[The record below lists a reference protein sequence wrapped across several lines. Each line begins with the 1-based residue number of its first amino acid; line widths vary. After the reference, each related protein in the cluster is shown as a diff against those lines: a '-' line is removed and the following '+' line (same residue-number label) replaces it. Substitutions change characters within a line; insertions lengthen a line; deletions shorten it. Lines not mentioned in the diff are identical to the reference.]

1 MMPTS
6 QLRWETLS
14 NPFRLIDTNRVITG
28 HVSGRNTDIRNIIT
42 GNQSA
47 IILTGAPLIGKTI
60 LIRHLHEIYQE
71 QSITSAWSW
80 RDESGLAI
88 LRQTIN
94 LDQRYFVQID
104 LTSLSQFS
112 QLNGIYQAFIKIC
125 IETLQQIHQLEN
137 ATNLTGLKGL
147 REMLRA
153 MIHRYP
159 EARYFIMLDAI
170 ERFLPEEIQFS
181 EATKSAVQTPQEHAL
196 SVLNHSGIIRVL
208 VDLLDE
214 FPNFGVIL
222 SIASLPRPSMIDQF
236 VHVSADL
243 ARFTTTILQ
252 CFTWND
258 TEAFL
263 AQKPEDFGENWSQA
277 FRNLGGDE
285 IFTAREREWIREQA
299 GTHPYILH
307 QLCWRMFHFKQIAAS
322 HHQRWS
328 ESTENLQRDLIES
341 VNERITPFLSLHW
354 KRLQDVLD
362 KSTSDTNN
370 IFHSFITSFKYKQ
383 AEETISETHWDGAG
397 KELRYILANE
407 GLLRSDPLRPI
418 HYPGAILRNYLLQRT
433 QPAPQIQK
441 VGTSTPHGYW
451 LTIKLPEQPRERL
464 QLSALEY
471 SLLKILLQYPDKCSE
486 EELMKAAWGKTIE
499 KARFT
504 QRLHQLRKKLKEHSQ
519 NNELIT
525 NQYGGQYSLKHAE
538 WLHLE

>member
-6 QLRWETLS
+6 QLNWEALP
-14 NPFRLIDTNRVITG
+14 NPFRLTDTNKAITG
-28 HVSGRNTDIRNIIT
+28 HVSGRNTDIRNIII

-47 IILTGAPLIGKTI
+47 IFLTGAPLIGKTT
-60 LIRHLHEIYQE
+60 LIRHLNETFQE
-71 QSITSAWSW
+71 HCTTSTWSW
-80 RDESGLAI
+80 RDESELAI
-88 LRQTIN
+88 LRQAIN

-104 LTSLSQFS
+104 LTSLLHLS
-112 QLNGIYQAFIKIC
+112 QLSDIHQAFTKTC
-125 IETLQQIHQLEN
+125 IETLWQIHRLEDV
-137 ATNLTGLKGL
+137 TNLTGLKGL
-147 REMLRA
+147 RELLCSM
-153 MIHRYP
+153 MQHHP

-170 ERFLPEEIQFS
+170 ERFSPKEIRFS
-181 EATKSAVQTPQEHAL
+181 DAARTPDQAPQEHAL
-196 SVLNHSGIIRVL
+196 SVLNHSGIIRTL

-258 TEAFL
+258 TAAFL
-263 AQKPEDFGENWSQA
+263 AQKPEDFGEDWSQT
-277 FRNLGGDE
+277 FRSLGGDE
-285 IFTAREREWIREQA
+285 IFTAREQEWIREQA

-322 HHQRWS
+322 HQQQWS
-328 ESTENLQRDLIES
+328 ESTESLQRELIES

-362 KSTSDTNN
+362 KSSPDTNN
-370 IFHSFITSFKYKQ
+370 LFHGFITSFKRKQ
-383 AEETISETHWDGAG
+383 AEETISEGNWDGAG

-418 HYPGAILRNYLLQRT
+418 HYPGAILRSYLLQRALQT
-433 QPAPQIQK
+433 K
-441 VGTSTPHGYW
+441 TGTSTSHGYW

-464 QLSALEY
+464 QLSTLEY

-486 EELMKAAWGKTIE
+486 EELMKAAWGETIE